1 MFSRKAPEEMLEAI
15 GQMFMN
21 PKFVEITKDQVNK
34 LEFTC
39 NLGNDFATILK
50 LHEESGFSLLHAA
63 CKLLSIELE
72 ASFHPDLPTSL
83 QNPLQNPLQHPLQ
96 HQRTALTTL
105 ESRLVRLVSVCLSLD
120 QFLPP

>member
-72 ASFHPDLPTSL
+72 ASFHPDLPTMAKDFIMNGL
-83 QNPLQNPLQHPLQ
+83 RFRHLPADLIM
-96 HQRTALTTL
+96 TAINTL
-105 ESRLVRLVSVCLSLD
+105 KGLD
-120 QFLPP
+120 LNF